1 MKAPL
6 PIGMLETIAA
16 NIAENTVL
24 LELIY
29 KHSNEDHETD
39 CAMACLIRSM
49 KKTLDTTNEYIKSL
63 SDSPAPPQREH
74 GESDISDEIFHATV
88 TARKLEELAHIYNEV
103 YFTDGDNGKP
113 AMYMA
118 SAIFDYAIK
127 VSSELK
133 SIEAKLN

>member
-1 MKAPL
+1 MKTPVQ
-6 PIGMLETIAA
+6 MLEAVASDI
-16 NIAENTVL
+16 IENTVL

-29 KHSNEDHETD
+29 KNSNENHETD

-63 SDSPAPPQREH
+63 SESPAPQREH
-74 GESDISDEIFHATV
+74 GDSDIADDVFHATV

-103 YFTDGDNGKP
+103 YFTDSDNGKP

-118 SAIFDYAIK
+118 STIFDYAIK